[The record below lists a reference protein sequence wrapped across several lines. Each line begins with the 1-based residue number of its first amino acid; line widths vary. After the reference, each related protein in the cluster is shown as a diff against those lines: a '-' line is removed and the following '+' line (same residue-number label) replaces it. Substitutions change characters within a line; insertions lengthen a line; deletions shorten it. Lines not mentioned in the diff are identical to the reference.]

1 MKSIVAVDKNW
12 GIGKDNGLLFSIPE
26 DMKYFRE
33 KTRGKVVVMGLNT
46 LRSFPGGKPLR
57 GRIANIVLS
66 DVDLPAEEGLT
77 VCRSLDSLLEE
88 IKKYPSDDVFV
99 IGGGSIY
106 RLLCDLCSEA
116 LVTKVDADGGATVF
130 YPDLDSREGWEL
142 ISSSEPVES
151 NGYDLRFCVYR
162 NKNPKTEL

>member
-1 MKSIVAVDKNW
+1 MKSIVAVDKKW
-12 GIGKDNGLLFSIPE
+12 GIGKNNGLLFSLPE

-33 KTRGKVVVMGLNT
+33 KTRGKALVMGLNT
-46 LRSFPGGKPLR
+46 LRSLPGGKPLP
-57 GRIANIVLS
+57 GRLANIVLS
-66 DVDLPAEEGLT
+66 DADLPAQEGLT
-77 VCRSLDSLLEE
+77 VCRSTDDLLEE

-116 LVTKVDADGGATVF
+116 LVTKVDAEGEATVF

-142 ISSSEPVES
+142 ASVSEPLVS
-151 NGYDLRFCVYR
+151 NGLTIRFCTYK
-162 NKNPKTEL
+162 NKAPKVSL